1 MATARS
7 ITTAFTLIATINDSP
22 KEIDNL
28 HKEHNSLSAVVE
40 SLSNLVQSS
49 QDEDNLN
56 PTFADQVRTVI
67 GDTQNTLNELQNTI
81 STLKPTRVGTGKRA
95 ALQIRCKYFWKERTI
110 QAILAR
116 IQARRDALT
125 LLLNMW
131 SKFVFHINGVKE
143 NVTNNG

>member
-1 MATARS
+1 MQCDIYLTVLVATARS
-7 ITTAFTLIATINDSP
+7 ITGAFAVIKTINDTP

-28 HKEHNSLSAVVE
+28 HNEHNSLSAAVE
-40 SLSNLVQSS
+40 SLSNLVGQSH
-49 QDEDNLN
+49 DEQNLN

-67 GDTQNTLNELQNTI
+67 RDTQKTLDELHTVI
-81 STLKPTRVGTGKRA
+81 STLKPTGLGTGKRA

-110 QAILAR
+110 QSVLVR

-131 SKFVFHINGVKE
+131 SRFVF
-143 NVTNNG
+143 